1 MFYVAEKPRS
11 KIKEASMLP
20 YTKMLL
26 NTTGSL
32 TPQYKIRT
40 EPTNLTHVHTVVS
53 VHRGRETD
61 LNKGLTVT
69 SVNDLLQLITL
80 LAQQGSLPKEE
91 AAFLTEEAKQMEE

>member
-1 MFYVAEKPRS
+1 
-11 KIKEASMLP
+11 
-20 YTKMLL
+20 
-26 NTTGSL
+26 
-32 TPQYKIRT
+32 
-40 EPTNLTHVHTVVS
+40 VVS